1 MYISYN
7 TKKNSFCSL
16 EYLNLNLNKIDRIK
30 FPSSTST
37 DKTALFPM
45 LHQLHI
51 SENHISEV
59 INQVFMDNINRKKC
73 IFMFMQ
79 LKFLTESLFDII
91 LVAIN

>member
-1 MYISYN
+1 MCILFFIKKHKMYISYN

-45 LHQLHI
+45 LRQLHI

-59 INQVFMDNINRKKC
+59 INKGFHG
-73 IFMFMQ
+73 
-79 LKFLTESLFDII
+79 
-91 LVAIN
+91 